1 MNDHSLS
8 QEEIDN
14 LLKGESTKEGM
25 PLTDLELDTIGELFN
40 ISMGTAATTLSDL
53 IGKRVVITTPRIT
66 AITLSQLQ
74 NEHPLPY
81 VVVEIQYT
89 EGLEGKN
96 LLVINTVDVA
106 VITDLMMGDDGK
118 DPTEPLDEI
127 ALSAI
132 GEAMNQMIGSG
143 ATSIST
149 LLKKRV
155 NISPPSVRVLNLAED
170 QLVIDEGGAEDE
182 QLIKVVFSMY
192 IEDLVESEMM
202 QLIPISF
209 AKQISGHLL
218 AEVINDNSQEQLG
231 DSQKKH
237 SQVGCMGDGSEDD
250 SQFLTSI
257 EERNEGP
264 SRDKLSMILDVP
276 LEMFVEL
283 GRTQK
288 TIGEVLHLG
297 RGAIVELGKS
307 ANEPLDIYVNGKV
320 IAKGEIVAIG
330 DNYGVRIT
338 EILNSVD
345 RINNL

>member
-1 MNDHSLS
+1 MDDQSLS

-14 LLKGESTKEGM
+14 LLNGESSKDGV

-40 ISMGTAATTLSDL
+40 ISMGTAATTLSEL

-66 AITLSQLQ
+66 CTTLSQLQ
-74 NEHPLPY
+74 SEHPLPY

-89 EGLEGKN
+89 EGLDGNN
-96 LLVINTVDVA
+96 LLVINTRDVA
-106 VITDLMMGDDGK
+106 VIADLMMDGDGQH
-118 DPTEPLDEI
+118 PSETLDEI

-132 GEAMNQMIGSG
+132 GEAMNQMVGSG
-143 ATSIST
+143 ATSISAM
-149 LLKKRV
+149 LNKGV

-170 QLVIDEGGAEDE
+170 RLVIDEGGEKDG

-192 IEDLVESEMM
+192 IEDIVESEMM

-218 AEVINDNSQEQLG
+218 AEFIDDDRQEQQG
-231 DSQKKH
+231 DSQNH
-237 SQVGCMGDGSEDD
+237 NLGDCVGTGSGVQSQH
-250 SQFLTSI
+250 LTST
-257 EERNEGP
+257 EETNGAP
-264 SRDKLSMILDVP
+264 GSDKLSMILDVP

-283 GRTQK
+283 GRTQR
-288 TIGEVLHLG
+288 TIGEVLQLG

-307 ANEPLDIYVNGKV
+307 ANEPVDIFVNGKA

-338 EILNSVD
+338 EILNSVE
-345 RINNL
+345 RIKNL

>member
-8 QEEIDN
+8 QDEIDN
-14 LLKGESTKEGM
+14 LLKGGSTKEDVS
-25 PLTDLELDTIGELFN
+25 LTDMELDTIGEFFN

-81 VVVEIQYT
+81 VVVDVQYT

-96 LLVINTVDVA
+96 LLVINTHDAA
-106 VITDLMMGDDGK
+106 VIVDLMMDGDGQH
-118 DPTEPLDEI
+118 PNETLDEI

-149 LLKKRV
+149 MLKKRV

-170 QLVIDEGGAEDE
+170 RLVIDEDGEEDE
-182 QLIKVVFSMY
+182 QLLKVVFSMY
-192 IEDLVESEMM
+192 IEGLVESEMM

-209 AKQISGHLL
+209 AKQISGHLI
-218 AEVINDNSQEQLG
+218 AEVIGDDSRQEQQG
-231 DSQKKH
+231 DPQNH
-237 SQVGCMGDGSEDD
+237 NPDDCIRGGSG
-250 SQFLTSI
+250 
-257 EERNEGP
+257 EETKEASSN
-264 SRDKLSMILDVP
+264 DKLSMILDVP
-276 LEMFVEL
+276 LEVFVEL
-283 GRTQK
+283 GRTQR
-288 TIGEVLHLG
+288 TIGEVLNLG
-297 RGAIVELGKS
+297 SGAIVELDKS
-307 ANEPLDIYVNGKV
+307 ANEPVDIFINGKA

-330 DNYGVRIT
+330 DNYGVRVT
-338 EILNSVD
+338 EILNSEERVKG
-345 RINNL
+345 L